1 MGGGGALD
9 AMNKSLKQNRA
20 MMNSGSGF
28 EKRKNSFYSS
38 SGNKKKWIFKKATP
52 AQLQR
57 INDRMVELRQADMR
71 RKAIVLVL
79 SGIVSIALIWAVL
92 SFFGF

>member
-20 MMNSGSGF
+20 MLNSGSGF
-28 EKRKNSFYSS
+28 ERRKNSFYSS
-38 SGNKKKWIFKKATP
+38 NAGKKWIFKKATP

-57 INDRMVELRQADMR
+57 INDKMVESRKADIR
-71 RKAIVLVL
+71 RKAIILVL
-79 SGIVSIALIWAVL
+79 SGLVSIALIWTAL
-92 SFFGF
+92 TFFGF

>member
-20 MMNSGSGF
+20 MLNSGSGF

-38 SGNKKKWIFKKATP
+38 NKSKKWTFKKATP
-52 AQLQR
+52 EQLQR
-57 INDRMVELRQADMR
+57 INDKMVELRKADIR
-71 RKAIVLVL
+71 RKALVLVL
-79 SGIVSIALIWAVL
+79 SGLISIMLIWAAL
-92 SFFGF
+92 TFFGF